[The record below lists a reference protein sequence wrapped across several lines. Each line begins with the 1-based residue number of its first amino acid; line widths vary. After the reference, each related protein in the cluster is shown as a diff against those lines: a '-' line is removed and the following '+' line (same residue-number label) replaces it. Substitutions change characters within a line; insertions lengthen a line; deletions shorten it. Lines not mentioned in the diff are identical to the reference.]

1 MKKILFGAGL
11 YGKLA
16 LQKYGKDVSYFVD
29 NNNKL
34 QGQFID
40 GIEVITIEKLK
51 EIYNDFEIIITTK
64 YKDEVASLLKKN
76 GIYKYKFYTLEDK
89 RYYPTD
95 EIIVNP
101 YKTVSNQFLDQSEKG
116 IQQKVEEIDKEVEK
130 LYLKNQL
137 FNHVEIETINRC
149 NGTCSFCPVSKG
161 NDTRKLTQMSWK
173 LFQNIIDQLGEIDY
187 NGRLSLFSNNEPF
200 LDESIIEKHKY
211 ARQKL
216 PHARMHL
223 FTNGTLLDINK
234 FTEVVKYLDELII
247 DNYHQDLELIKPCQK
262 IVSYCEEHPELKK
275 KVTIVLRK
283 RDEVLSNR
291 GGDAPNRNDKVSYPN
306 AKCALPFKQMIIRPD
321 GKVSLCCNDPLGRN
335 TLADLTKESI
345 LDAWNN
351 TRFQMIRKCLYE
363 GRKEWEHCKNCDVF
377 NLG

>member
-1 MKKILFGAGL
+1 M
-11 YGKLA
+11 
-16 LQKYGKDVSYFVD
+16 
-29 NNNKL
+29 
-34 QGQFID
+34 
-40 GIEVITIEKLK
+40 
-51 EIYNDFEIIITTK
+51 
-64 YKDEVASLLKKN
+64 
-76 GIYKYKFYTLEDK
+76 
-89 RYYPTD
+89 
-95 EIIVNP
+95 NP